1 MQVSIAVPDD
11 IVQQLEA
18 EWHDVPRRTLEL
30 LAVEAYRSG
39 TITAA
44 EVQRMLGLSSRWEV
58 DQFLKNAQADINYTD
73 VDLQQ
78 DIEAIRRLTAP

>member
-11 IVQQLEA
+11 IAQQLEA
-18 EWHDVPRRTLEL
+18 EWQDVPRRTLEI

-58 DQFLKNAQADINYTD
+58 DQFLKNTQADIDYTD

-78 DIEAIRRLTAP
+78 DIEAIRRLTTP

>member
-11 IVQQLEA
+11 IIQQLEA
-18 EWHDVPRRTLEL
+18 EWQDVPRRTLEL

-58 DQFLKNAQADINYTD
+58 DQFLKNAQANIDYTD

-78 DIEAIRRLTAP
+78 DIQAIRRLTSP